1 MGTILQAVEI
11 LLRPYRQRLLI
22 GGALFLAGLA
32 LGLIYGWY
40 IAPVEWTDAAP
51 VDLRVDY
58 RANYLRLLADATRA
72 GFLRV
77 EESAGWL
84 GQRWNP
90 RDAAREIR
98 NLAARET
105 DPARRAAMEQLAAAW
120 EQAPAPPAPAR
131 GGIPSYCIVGLAGLI
146 LIGIA
151 FFLLRRRTPQAVP
164 RRLTPAPAAAAP
176 AGPMRTPAAPEP
188 PAPIEAYPAVG
199 APPLAQRQVTYK
211 LGDDHFDLS
220 FPIELPNGEFLGE
233 FGVGISE
240 TIGVGDPAKVTAF
253 EVWLFDK
260 NDIKTVTKVLASEH
274 AYRDT
279 ALQARLRQKGDLV
292 LASPGAIVELE
303 TQGLRLQARV
313 VELEYGSGALPP
325 NSFFSR
331 LTLDLAAWRK
341 EEEETA

>member
-1 MGTILQAVEI
+1 MGMILQAVGI

-58 RANYLRLLADATRA
+58 RENYLRLLADATRS
-72 GFLRV
+72 GFVRV

-98 NLAARET
+98 RLAAQET
-105 DPARRAAMEQLAAAW
+105 DPDRRAAMEQLAAVW

-131 GGIPSYCIVGLAGLI
+131 GGIPPFGLVGLAGLI
-146 LIGIA
+146 LVGIA
-151 FFLLRRRTPQAVP
+151 FFLLRRRAPQAVP

-176 AGPMRTPAAPEP
+176 TAPMRAPTALER
-188 PAPIEAYPAVG
+188 PAPIEAYPAFG
-199 APPLAQRQVTYK
+199 EPPLAQRQVTYK

-220 FPIELPNGEFLGE
+220 FPIELLNGEFLGE

-240 TIGVGDPAKVTAF
+240 TIGIGDPAKVTAF

-292 LASPGAIVELE
+292 LASPGAIVELG

-331 LTLDLAAWRK
+331 LTLDIAAWRK
-341 EEEETA
+341 EGETA